1 MEYLHQA
8 NRPVSF
14 SSKEEM
20 LAFVL
25 QGNQILCQS
34 IENYQTEKNDS
45 MIGRLQEYIKE
56 HYGNPEINVAFLAEQ
71 FGITPNYLSSRYR
84 RQTGIKLTEYIQQI
98 RLAHAEELLR
108 QTNQKVQ
115 DIARQC
121 GYEYN
126 VGYFQ
131 QSFRKKQGMSPSEYR
146 KFCNTEKTTKC

>member
-1 MEYLHQA
+1 M
-8 NRPVSF
+8 RFRS
-14 SSKEEM
+14 
-20 LAFVL
+20 
-25 QGNQILCQS
+25 
-34 IENYQTEKNDS
+34 
-45 MIGRLQEYIKE
+45 
-56 HYGNPEINVAFLAEQ
+56 NVAFLAEQ